1 MVVGVFRLL
10 LGTIPAVTTDSQEVS
25 KISLLLSPFVVPRTE
40 SNSRTSQDTKTL
52 KISCPFG
59 EGVIKYYFS
68 PCPSHFWWMGG
79 AVSRGGRHLVSVA
92 PWSLSSPIAS
102 DVPGLQRL
110 GSWCLPSSALQTW
123 QEGELR
129 ASSQEIPSGVPVEI
143 AIRLECLSLETMLGH
158 HQGDILSSWPNQASC
173 QDPVLWDIWGFGNY
187 RKAQR
192 LLYCY
197 ERLSSLNYRP
207 SFKSFFPSYKN
218 IIYALEIMSIYKNK
232 ENWNQPKY
240 QYLEVN
246 AAPQHFWK
254 QGLTM

>member
-25 KISLLLSPFVVPRTE
+25 KISLIEPFHRAQNRIQLSNT
-40 SNSRTSQDTKTL
+40 QDTKTP
-52 KISCPFG
+52 KVSCPFG
-59 EGVIKYYFS
+59 EGIIKYYFS

-110 GSWCLPSSALQTW
+110 GSWFVCQPSSALQTW
-123 QEGELR
+123 QEGELG
-129 ASSQEIPSGVPVEI
+129 ALSQEIRSGVLMEI
-143 AIRLECLSLETMLGH
+143 AIRLERLGLETMLGH
-158 HQGDILSSWPNQASC
+158 HQGDILSSRPNQASC

-192 LLYCY
+192 LLYY
-197 ERLSSLNYRP
+197 YQRLSSLNYRP
-207 SFKSFFPSYKN
+207 SFKSFFLVIKIFY
-218 IIYALEIMSIYKNK
+218 M
-232 ENWNQPKY
+232 
-240 QYLEVN
+240 
-246 AAPQHFWK
+246 
-254 QGLTM
+254 T